1 MVKTD
6 LIRTR
11 EAVGEREASV
21 DGSRRQLV
29 ANIIIV
35 IRILEVREQKVR
47 PGCGSVEE
55 KSTDILLKECEM
67 CDYQKGS
74 AKAESRKVKKK
85 TEQISS
91 SRRGERGVKR
101 KVVKQAGQL
110 KEEDNV
116 RTWEG

>member
-11 EAVGEREASV
+11 KAVGEREASV
-21 DGSRRQLV
+21 DGSRRQLG
-29 ANIIIV
+29 ANIII
-35 IRILEVREQKVR
+35 IISILEVREQKVR
-47 PGCGSVEE
+47 PGCGSVEK

-85 TEQISS
+85 PNRSPVVGVES
-91 SRRGERGVKR
+91 GESKKR
-101 KVVKQAGQL
+101 SLSKQV
-110 KEEDNV
+110 D
-116 RTWEG
+116 

>member
-21 DGSRRQLV
+21 DGSRGQLV

-67 CDYQKGS
+67 CDYQRGS
-74 AKAESRKVKKK
+74 AKSRKQEGKK
-85 TEQISS
+85 E
-91 SRRGERGVKR
+91 
-101 KVVKQAGQL
+101 
-110 KEEDNV
+110 N
-116 RTWEG
+116 RTDLQ